1 MINTLNHI
9 LTKYQILTN
18 LTFNIH
24 IFILFPYKKIKKTK
38 KKNFKVLWMK
48 KKKRKKKKEKEERG
62 SFYDDWTADSYI
74 PEMVWVSGSFRVQL
88 TSRFSD
94 TVPQHKS
101 KSQVPIFLAILA
113 SI

>member
-1 MINTLNHI
+1 
-9 LTKYQILTN
+9 
-18 LTFNIH
+18 
-24 IFILFPYKKIKKTK
+24 
-38 KKNFKVLWMK
+38 MK
-48 KKKRKKKKEKEERG
+48 QRKRKKKKEKEERG